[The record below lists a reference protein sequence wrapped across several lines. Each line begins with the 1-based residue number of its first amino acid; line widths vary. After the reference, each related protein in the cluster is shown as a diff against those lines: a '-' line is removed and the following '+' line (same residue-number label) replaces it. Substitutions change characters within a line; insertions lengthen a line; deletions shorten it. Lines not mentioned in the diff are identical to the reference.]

1 MRSLCSYVTQD
12 DSALL
17 LYLMV
22 RETLRFTAGLRLPRW
37 MSGEKVKR
45 VENALLKDCADVL
58 VGDELEP
65 SVCL

>member
-1 MRSLCSYVTQD
+1 
-12 DSALL
+12 
-17 LYLMV
+17 
-22 RETLRFTAGLRLPRW
+22 
-37 MSGEKVKR
+37 MSGKKVKR